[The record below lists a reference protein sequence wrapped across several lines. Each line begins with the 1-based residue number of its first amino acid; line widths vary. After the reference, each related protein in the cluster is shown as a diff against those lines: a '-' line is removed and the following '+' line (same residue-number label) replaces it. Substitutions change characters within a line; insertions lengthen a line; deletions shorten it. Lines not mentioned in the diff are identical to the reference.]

1 MYYLFVRV
9 FENLNKLSEYSVFN
23 LTNSFRQLSHL
34 GLSVAKKPSQHERK
48 DSQNNRK
55 MFENVETN
63 YH

>member
-1 MYYLFVRV
+1 MFLILQIPSDSKAIWV
-9 FENLNKLSEYSVFN
+9 FPL
-23 LTNSFRQLSHL
+23 H
-34 GLSVAKKPSQHERK
+34 KKPSQHERK